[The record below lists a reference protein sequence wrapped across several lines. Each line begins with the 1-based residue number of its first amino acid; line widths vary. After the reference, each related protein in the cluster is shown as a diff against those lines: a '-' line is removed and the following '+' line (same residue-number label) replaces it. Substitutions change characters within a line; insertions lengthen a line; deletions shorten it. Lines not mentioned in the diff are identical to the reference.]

1 MQTQSELGMEML
13 VLIQDMELAER
24 KLEKQLESHSSH
36 TNNCSLETL

>member
-24 KLEKQLESHSSH
+24 KLEKQLEYIPR
-36 TNNCSLETL
+36 TLTTAH